1 LKRFLVFQEKL
12 DEFPLLLRSD
22 MFDYGKL
29 VMVLQKK
36 DHDLRELASGALMGD
51 IRLKIRGPNLLI

>member
-1 LKRFLVFQEKL
+1 
-12 DEFPLLLRSD
+12 

-36 DHDLRELASGALMGD
+36 DHDLRGLASGALMGD
-51 IRLKIRGPNLLI
+51 IRLKIRGPNLLIQRPDRNFLKLHK

>member
-1 LKRFLVFQEKL
+1 
-12 DEFPLLLRSD
+12 